1 MCSVIKYFC
10 DGCSSIVSVT
20 ILLLRRVGAVLI
32 LLSFVWKSSLRS
44 RREIFRPERRD
55 FALDI
60 FRSSRLSVGLIMR
73 VTVRL
78 LIRVRTANET
88 PKNNSW
94 RRVRDEW
101 RTAANGGGT
110 QLRFWIGALPF
121 SWNYQWSTGGYAY
134 VTLTN
139 GIAVIKYISCWN
151 VSGELRKYN
160 DGCSTF

>member
-1 MCSVIKYFC
+1 MNSVIKYFC
-10 DGCSSIVSVT
+10 DGCSSIVLVT
-20 ILLLRRVGAVLI
+20 ILLLRREDVALNV
-32 LLSFVWKSSLRS
+32 LSFVSKSSWRS
-44 RREIFRPERRD
+44 RREIFRPECRD

-110 QLRFWIGALPF
+110 QLRFLLGALPF
-121 SWNYQWSTGGYAY
+121 PWNYQWSTGGYAY
-134 VTLTN
+134 ATVTN
-139 GIAVIKYISCWN
+139 GIAIIQYICWN